1 MTNKT
6 NEINE
11 TEYYDGLVTFI
22 VKKWKEEGYFSDCD
36 DEEARS
42 VVDAMLFL
50 ISGFDL
56 KCLINSLF
64 DIYELIDEFEEQN
77 KKEDVVGYS

>member
-1 MTNKT
+1 MNS
-6 NEINE
+6 NEE
-11 TEYYDGLVTFI
+11 EKKYDELVTFI

-42 VVDAMLFL
+42 VVGAMLFL
-50 ISGFDL
+50 ISCFNL

-64 DIYELIDEFEEQN
+64 ELYDLIDEFEEEN
-77 KKEDVVGYS
+77 KKEETPGYS